1 MALPYQ
7 LKSHSAAAGVAIA
20 PTDMQDSVG
29 TRPSA
34 YTHKSSPY
42 SSHTRLVEAVPADGK
57 GSVIDV
63 GGGEG
68 YLSRLLSERGR
79 RVVCLAQPG
88 SVAAGLRD
96 QVDVIEADLNR
107 ERPHLSERFSI
118 ALCGD
123 VLEHLVDPEAALV
136 WLREALDSD
145 GRLVASLPNS
155 AHWYV
160 RLNYLVGRIPE
171 EDRGLFDRTHLHFYA
186 WRNWENLLHRSGFVV
201 ERITPTVIPFD
212 IVLPGLAGG
221 PIVRALEAANFLLA
235 RLCKTFWAFQFVVVA
250 RPR

>member
-7 LKSHSAAAGVAIA
+7 LKSRSATDAVAAKDNEG
-20 PTDMQDSVG
+20 SVG
-29 TRPSA
+29 TRRSS

-42 SSHTRLVEAVPADGK
+42 SSHSRLIEAVPADGR

-68 YLSRLLSERGR
+68 YLSRILSERGR
-79 RVVCLAQPG
+79 RVLCLAQPG

-96 QVDVIEADLNR
+96 RVDVIETDLNR
-107 ERPHLSERFSI
+107 ERPRLGERFSI

-123 VLEHLVDPEAALV
+123 VLEHLVDPEATLI
-136 WLREALDSD
+136 WLRESLDSD
-145 GRLVASLPNS
+145 GRLIASLPNS

-186 WRNWENLLHRSGFVV
+186 WRNWENLLHRSGYVV
-201 ERITPTVIPFD
+201 EQITPTVIPFD
-212 IVLPGLAGG
+212 ILFPRLAGG
-221 PIVRALEAANFLLA
+221 MFVRALESANFVLA